1 MCLSLCPSAGF
12 VSFCVLLCNCL
23 HLSYMS
29 LLCSLFLLTWFKSWN
44 LMVCVPLKMFMHYT
58 YIYIYIDIH
67 ICIYTHVYTY
77 LYTCVRWEN
86 PVMFT
91 EMQFKDAV
99 ADLWAA

>member
-58 YIYIYIDIH
+58 YIYIHRYTYMYIH
-67 ICIYTHVYTY
+67 TCIYVFVYMCALEKSCHVH
-77 LYTCVRWEN
+77 R
-86 PVMFT
+86 
-91 EMQFKDAV
+91 DAV
-99 ADLWAA
+99 QRCGC